1 MVSQCYLLWLS
12 SYPVSQFTSSF
23 TFQNVY
29 FVFPKFQQ
37 IMELMRWRSVIK
49 EFLPP
54 CCYKFA
60 ADICTCVK
68 AVDAELKPSYMFD
81 VAFVPSHR
89 IIAWLKRLHDVHLV
103 HCRLS
108 VIAIEQQIFIVNRSA
123 IKHRM
128 DKITCGNERVMMVDV
143 SSDLQQPQSTPTVL
157 YQTIVQYTAQVVETA
172 AADEYIVC

>member
-1 MVSQCYLLWLS
+1 
-12 SYPVSQFTSSF
+12 
-23 TFQNVY
+23 
-29 FVFPKFQQ
+29 
-37 IMELMRWRSVIK
+37 MELMRWRSVIK

-89 IIAWLKRLHDVHLV
+89 IIAWLKRLHDVQLV
-103 HCRLS
+103 RCRLS

-143 SSDLQQPQSTPTVL
+143 SSDLQQPQSTPNVL

>member
-1 MVSQCYLLWLS
+1 MTV
-12 SYPVSQFTSSF
+12 
-23 TFQNVY
+23 
-29 FVFPKFQQ
+29 
-37 IMELMRWRSVIK
+37 MELMRNVTK

-60 ADICTCVK
+60 GDICTCVK

-103 HCRLS
+103 QSQLS

-123 IKHRM
+123 LKRRI
-128 DKITCGNERVMMVDV
+128 DKITCGDERVMVVDV
-143 SSDLQQPQSTPTVL
+143 SSDLQQPKPTPTVL
-157 YQTIVQYTAQVVETA
+157 YQMIVQFTAKVVEITS
-172 AADEYIVC
+172 